1 MSLSRKLSWIQ
12 RCCFWSSVRYHER
25 IQNHTG
31 PRLPQQFWTVGRA
44 LHIKEKV
51 KNLRAPGMHVPSS
64 LSRKLKDIPGGSFQ
78 KSLRHAER
86 LPNHAGIR
94 LPHKVST
101 AFCMK
106 NLYSG
111 SSMLEC
117 LCRGNYRGFRDAFFG
132 RVLGIMRGSKIT
144 QDLGCRNS
152 FGPFAEPDI
161 SRRKS
166 KI

>member
-1 MSLSRKLSWIQ
+1 MSLSRKLSRIQ
-12 RCCFWSSVRYHER
+12 RRCLWLSVRER
-25 IQNHTG
+25 EMIRNHTG

-101 AFCMK
+101 VFCMK

-111 SSMLEC
+111 GSMLEC
-117 LCRGNYRGFRDAFFG
+117 LCRGN
-132 RVLGIMRGSKIT
+132 
-144 QDLGCRNS
+144 
-152 FGPFAEPDI
+152 
-161 SRRKS
+161 
-166 KI
+166 